1 MSLRLEPVKQ
11 QQASVQMRMVQPIAM
26 VRSLTHVVRCVPPCL
41 PPGPLSA
48 AALWGRLSLLCLPS
62 AYSPQGASVSWEVD
76 GQELADTGASQS
88 SVEQQKSGLY
98 SSSSVLSLSEGSWL
112 QGQLFSCR
120 VHHHGH
126 TQVRESCVEQNRAE
140 IFVRPLHDFVSLW
153 YTFGGGT
160 QLIVDL
166 GVQRPT
172 LTVLPPSRGELQM
185 GSATVLCVASG
196 GFPSDWTL
204 GWKVGGAST
213 ERSHS
218 SVVMRGDGLYSHI
231 SVLKLSTERWRD
243 ASVSCEAHRSGQS
256 PVTESLEPLSCSQ

>member
-1 MSLRLEPVKQ
+1 MSLRVEPVKQ
-11 QQASVQMRMVQPIAM
+11 QRPDED
-26 VRSLTHVVRCVPPCL
+26 
-41 PPGPLSA
+41 GA
-48 AALWGRLSLLCLPS
+48 AQSH
-62 AYSPQGASVSWEVD
+62 GAFT
-76 GQELADTGASQS
+76 DTCASQS

-98 SSSSVLSLSEGSWL
+98 SSSSVLSLSEDSWL
-112 QGQLFSCR
+112 QDSCSPAGCTPR
-120 VHHHGH
+120 TH
-126 TQVRESCVEQNRAE
+126 QVSHCRGASAESCMALNMEPNTTANRAE
-140 IFVRPLHDFVSLW
+140 VFVRPLHDFVSLW
-153 YTFGGGT
+153 LTFGGGT